1 MGAVSLAG
9 YIRNSRGVSLT
20 QMRTYGKYAL
30 VYLLEGSG
38 RMRSGKQGMVP
49 CRAGDLLFLYP
60 EIPHGYGPRPQESW
74 SEIYVVFSGIVFD
87 LWRQQGLF
95 NPDRPLQ
102 HLSRITYWL
111 PRLEAVADPRLP
123 ETSEGMLQRVC
134 RLQQFLSDIK
144 ERASLPNH
152 PIPWLEQAMYHL
164 LKTPNA
170 SLPAIA
176 RTLGLSYETFRKE
189 FVRHTGYSPAR
200 YRTVR
205 LIDQARVLM
214 TERNFSN
221 KEIAET
227 LGFYDEFHFSRRFH
241 QVTGVSTRRFRRQFQ
256 QS

>member
-1 MGAVSLAG
+1 MDAVAKNMYVLACPTSSRRSRLLLQSPVTSGMGAVSLAG

-176 RTLGLSYETFRKE
+176 PYPRPLLRDLSQGIR
-189 FVRHTGYSPAR
+189 PP
-200 YRTVR
+200 YRLFASALPHR
-205 LIDQARVLM
+205 AAYRP
-214 TERNFSN
+214 S
-221 KEIAET
+221 
-227 LGFYDEFHFSRRFH
+227 SRPDD
-241 QVTGVSTRRFRRQFQ
+241 
-256 QS
+256 